1 MSPASICTGA
11 TNAAIHMAMENMVRT
26 LAERLPRRRCRAPT
40 APTASDRNIKLA
52 EPEKVKELTGY
63 VIGSIPPVHWQ
74 PPGFRTF
81 IEASLLDEA
90 VLGVG
95 TGSWGQ
101 EIMIRP
107 EDLIKACEAIVVDLT
122 GASEAVSR

>member
-1 MSPASICTGA
+1 M
-11 TNAAIHMAMENMVRT
+11 
-26 LAERLPRRRCRAPT
+26 
-40 APTASDRNIKLA
+40 
-52 EPEKVKELTGY
+52 
-63 VIGSIPPVHWQ
+63 
-74 PPGFRTF
+74 
-81 IEASLLDEA
+81 LDEA

-122 GASEAVSR
+122 GASEAVSRSD